1 MNATQ
6 QYMCTACLEPHASR
20 QELERHRRDAHF
32 AAADAG
38 PTGTLA
44 SGQSGTTPP
53 TGTGGV
59 ATP

>member
-1 MNATQ
+1 MDATGR
-6 QYMCTACLEPHASR
+6 YTCSTCSEPHASR
-20 QELERHRRDAHF
+20 EELERHRRDGHF
-32 AAADAG
+32 SAADAG

-44 SGQSGTTPP
+44 SGHSGTRPP